1 MRWTERQRAML
12 GAMGIELFERVRPD
26 GAGAVALVVAGV
38 RPIERVVDAR
48 PVASGP
54 SSATLAPALEEADW
68 VVVGEPIDDAADPT
82 GAQPQLL
89 DNLLRAIG
97 AARIADSRNGRAV
110 FVAASADAASK
121 THVRAAIEA
130 ARPFCVL
137 ALGRVA
143 AQALLAGDEPLGT
156 LRGQRHA
163 IHGVPVIVSCSLAFL
178 LRHPDEKARVWAEL
192 CTAVRI
198 ADEAAAAAAC

>member
-12 GAMGIELFERVRPD
+12 GAMGVELFERARSDDAAVAVAVPEVRPT
-26 GAGAVALVVAGV
+26 
-38 RPIERVVDAR
+38 ERMVDAR
-48 PVASGP
+48 PVASPAP
-54 SSATLAPALEEADW
+54 SVTIAPALEQADW
-68 VVVGEPIDDAADPT
+68 LVVGEAIDDEADPS

-97 AARIADSRNGRAV
+97 ASRVADARNGRAV
-110 FVAASADAASK
+110 FVPATADAASK
-121 THVRAAIEA
+121 ALVRAAIEA
-130 ARPFCVL
+130 ARPLCVL

-156 LRGQRHA
+156 LRGQRHTS
-163 IHGVPVIVSCSLAFL
+163 HGVPVIVSCSLAFL
-178 LRHPDEKARVWAEL
+178 LRHPDEKARVWMEL

-198 ADEAAAAAAC
+198 ADEAAATAAG